1 MDAGIR
7 TTGQDKSRTVTH
19 KKPAT
24 LAASSFQVLAP
35 NQVSG
40 VVDALLDLLLGLA
53 LQTLSLAFGLLKIA
67 LSFKILV
74 IDCFANALFAFA
86 YNFVDLAF

>member
-1 MDAGIR
+1 VDAGIR

-24 LAASSFQVLAP
+24 LAARSFQVLAP

-40 VVDALLDLLLGLA
+40 VVDALLGLA